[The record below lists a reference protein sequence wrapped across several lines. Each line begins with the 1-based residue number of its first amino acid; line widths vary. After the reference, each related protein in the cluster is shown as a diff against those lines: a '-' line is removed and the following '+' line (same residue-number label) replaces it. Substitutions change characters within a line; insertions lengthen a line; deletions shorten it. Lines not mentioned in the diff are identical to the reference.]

1 MMNAA
6 ALEQLLA
13 HPERLD
19 GATLSALHRLLE
31 RYPYF
36 QTARLLY
43 LRNLYEVQDE
53 RYEDELVQ
61 HALWLNDRKMLF
73 DQTVR
78 KRYEQEPTTEQMPAK
93 LENESS
99 SERTMSL
106 IDAFLATCPAE
117 NVPAELE
124 VAEQCP
130 VYVLEEDAAN
140 TRDAQ
145 MKGQELIDSFIASA
159 EASACASV
167 DGREVK
173 EAEPVEEVPH
183 GKEEQEAVTAVPQ
196 NGEEEDC
203 FTETLAKIYVK
214 QQRYEKAL
222 EIIKK
227 LSLNYPKKN
236 AYFADQI
243 RFLEKLIINNKSK

>member
-1 MMNAA
+1 M
-6 ALEQLLA
+6 EQLLA

-19 GATLSALHRLLE
+19 GNTLSALQRLLD

-43 LRNLYEVQDE
+43 LRNLYELQDE
-53 RYEDELVQ
+53 RYEDELTQ
-61 HALWLNDRKMLF
+61 NALWLNNRKMLF

-78 KRYEQEPTTEQMPAK
+78 NRYEQEQTPERIPAK

-117 NVPAELE
+117 NMSTELE
-124 VAEQCP
+124 VADDYP
-130 VYVLEEDAAN
+130 VYMLEGNSEKTGDA
-140 TRDAQ
+140 R

-159 EASACASV
+159 EASECASV
-167 DGREVK
+167 ERREVK
-173 EAEPVEEVPH
+173 ETEPVEEVPH
-183 GKEEQEAVTAVPQ
+183 GEEKQETAETVPQ